1 MAKITIEELYRG
13 EKYDI
18 MSAVA
23 VKAMKLGVDERT
35 ENGRTWIE
43 MELVRQT
50 LIAVEK
56 MKKNG
61 DCIAERELGDAVTV
75 SISEPIPIDIK
86 DKDFGALLIC
96 AIRYCL
102 GRQTY
107 MPGLII
113 GYITPLLPHI
123 SDNTLRCIE
132 TDLSQPDLYGGFGH
146 EKIDEPIWNKF
157 RYNVQEEIQRRKEKG
172 NENT

>member
-23 VKAMKLGVDERT
+23 VKAMTLGVDERT
-35 ENGRTWIE
+35 EEGRTWIE

-61 DCIAERELGDAVTV
+61 DCIAEGELGDAVTV
-75 SISEPIPIDIK
+75 S
-86 DKDFGALLIC
+86 
-96 AIRYCL
+96 
-102 GRQTY
+102 
-107 MPGLII
+107 
-113 GYITPLLPHI
+113 
-123 SDNTLRCIE
+123 
-132 TDLSQPDLYGGFGH
+132 
-146 EKIDEPIWNKF
+146 
-157 RYNVQEEIQRRKEKG
+157 V
-172 NENT
+172 

>member
-23 VKAMKLGVDERT
+23 AKALQLGIDERT
-35 ENGRTWIE
+35 EDGRTWIE

-61 DCIAERELGDAVTV
+61 DCIVERKLGDAVTV
-75 SISEPIPIDIK
+75 S
-86 DKDFGALLIC
+86 
-96 AIRYCL
+96 
-102 GRQTY
+102 
-107 MPGLII
+107 
-113 GYITPLLPHI
+113 
-123 SDNTLRCIE
+123 
-132 TDLSQPDLYGGFGH
+132 
-146 EKIDEPIWNKF
+146 
-157 RYNVQEEIQRRKEKG
+157 V
-172 NENT
+172 

>member
-23 VKAMKLGVDERT
+23 VKAMTLGIDERT
-35 ENGRTWIE
+35 EDGRTWIE

-61 DCIAERELGDAVTV
+61 DCIAEGELGDAVTV
-75 SISEPIPIDIK
+75 S
-86 DKDFGALLIC
+86 
-96 AIRYCL
+96 
-102 GRQTY
+102 
-107 MPGLII
+107 
-113 GYITPLLPHI
+113 
-123 SDNTLRCIE
+123 
-132 TDLSQPDLYGGFGH
+132 
-146 EKIDEPIWNKF
+146 
-157 RYNVQEEIQRRKEKG
+157 V
-172 NENT
+172 